1 MKKVGIGIWIIL
13 AFLFLAACGNKITTE
28 DLKANDWIAES
39 SNKDEPNMIIS
50 FSDHVMSVTVDTDS
64 MTSNAKDEW
73 EQLGED
79 IAKQLIDQMSYK
91 LEYVLEKDTIKIQD
105 TDDEEAFVYYIVS
118 KEDENI
124 VFTPDEKQN
133 KDESDA
139 EKLVLKPY
147 TKKKEVETSSSS
159 STEETTVSSES
170 VATNLDDIIETFTQQ
185 SLVVYNPRDMTK
197 EDFGI
202 APMSATKAKIF
213 SLIETDN
220 EDEQQ
225 NARLLTFDNLDD
237 LKATKQYYDDLG
249 KDSAMLFSYTAVNE
263 DDLVLMQF
271 NGQLSQD
278 LVEKYA
284 KAASL
289 ELTESPF
296 ASNSTESQTYSSEN
310 ETVYSEESVQPA
322 EAPEAPVSSQEQTYE
337 SYSAPSQPVE
347 EYTTVQAG
355 EGPPEIAARVGISV
369 ETLYELNGIDPNN
382 YMLYPGD
389 TLRVK

>member
-1 MKKVGIGIWIIL
+1 MKKISVGVIAVITI
-13 AFLFLAACGNKITTE
+13 FLLAACGTRITTE
-28 DLKANDWIAES
+28 DLKANDWISETS
-39 SNKDEPNMIIS
+39 SDDDPNMLLS
-50 FSDHVMSVTVDTDS
+50 FSDHVMSVSIDTDS
-64 MTSNAKDEW
+64 MTSNAKDDW
-73 EQLGED
+73 GKLGED
-79 IAKQLIDQMSYK
+79 LAKQIIDQMSYK
-91 LEYVLEKDTIKIQD
+91 LEYTLEKDTIKIQD
-105 TDDEEAFVYYIVS
+105 TDDEKAFVYYTVS

-124 VFTPDEKQN
+124 IFTPDEKQN
-133 KDESDA
+133 KDDSDA

-170 VATNLDDIIETFTQQ
+170 ATTNLDDIIEAFSQQ

-213 SLIETDN
+213 SLIETDT

-237 LKATKQYYDDLG
+237 LKATKKYYDDLG

-263 DDLVLMQF
+263 DELVLMQF
-271 NGQLSQD
+271 NGQLPQE
-278 LVEKYA
+278 LVEKYV

-296 ASNSTESQTYSSEN
+296 GSTAAESQTYSSESVA
-310 ETVYSEESVQPA
+310 VYSEESVQPV
-322 EAPEAPVSSQEQTYE
+322 EPPVSSQEQTYE

-369 ETLYELNGIDPNN
+369 DQLLELNGMDSNN
-382 YMLYPGD
+382 FMLYPGD

>member
-1 MKKVGIGIWIIL
+1 MKKVSVGICVL
-13 AFLFLAACGNKITTE
+13 FTFLLLTACGQKITTE
-28 DLKANDWIAES
+28 DLKTHDWLAES
-39 SNKDEPNMIIS
+39 SKEDDPNMIVS
-50 FSDHVMSVTVDTDS
+50 FSDHVMSVSVDTDS
-64 MTSNAKDEW
+64 MSSSAKDEW
-73 EQLGED
+73 EKLGEEF
-79 IAKQLIDQMSYK
+79 AKKIIDQLDYK
-91 LEYVLEKDTIKIQD
+91 LEYVLEEDTIRIQD
-105 TDDEEAFVYYIVS
+105 SVDDEDFVYYTVS

-124 VFTPDEKQN
+124 IFTPDEKKN
-133 KDESDA
+133 DDDSGA

-147 TKKKEVETSSSS
+147 TKKKEVESSSS
-159 STEETTVSSES
+159 STEQTTVSSES
-170 VATNLDDIIETFTQQ
+170 AAANLDDIIEAFTQQ

-220 EDEQQ
+220 EDQQQ

-237 LKATKQYYDDLG
+237 LKATKKYYDDLG

-263 DDLVLMQF
+263 DELVLMQF
-271 NGQLSQD
+271 NGQLPQE

-296 ASNSTESQTYSSEN
+296 GSTAAESQTYSSEN

-322 EAPEAPVSSQEQTYE
+322 EVPESSQEQTYE

>member
-1 MKKVGIGIWIIL
+1 MKKISLGVFALIAI
-13 AFLFLAACGNKITTE
+13 FFLAACGKKITTE

-39 SNKDEPNMIIS
+39 SSEDEPNMLLS
-50 FSDHVMSVTVDTDS
+50 FSDHVMSVSIDTDS

-105 TDDEEAFVYYIVS
+105 TDDEDAFVYYIVS
-118 KEDENI
+118 KDDENI

-133 KDESDA
+133 KDDSDA
-139 EKLVLKPY
+139 QKLVLKPY
-147 TKKKEVETSSSS
+147 TKKKKVESSSS
-159 STEETTVSSES
+159 STEQTTVSSES
-170 VATNLDDIIETFTQQ
+170 AATNLDDIIEAFSEQ

-202 APMSATKAKIF
+202 APMSAKSAKIF

-237 LKATKQYYDDLG
+237 LKATKKYYDDLG

-263 DDLVLMQF
+263 DELVLMQF
-271 NGQLSQD
+271 NGQLPQE

-296 ASNSTESQTYSSEN
+296 ESTTAESQTYSSEN
-310 ETVYSEESVQPA
+310 ETIYSEESLQPV
-322 EAPEAPVSSQEQTYE
+322 ETPQSSQEKTPE
-337 SYSAPSQPVE
+337 SSVQSQPVE
-347 EYTTVQAG
+347 EYTTVQEG
-355 EGPPEIAARVGISV
+355 EGPPQIAARVGISV
-369 ETLYELNGIDPNN
+369 EKLYELNGMDPNN
-382 YMLYPGD
+382 FMLYPGD
-389 TLRVK
+389 TLRIK

>member
-1 MKKVGIGIWIIL
+1 MKKISLGVFALIAI
-13 AFLFLAACGNKITTE
+13 FFLAACEKKITTE
-28 DLKANDWIAES
+28 DLKANDWIAEAS
-39 SNKDEPNMIIS
+39 SEDEPNMLLS
-50 FSDHVMSVTVDTDS
+50 FSDHVMSVSIDTDS
-64 MTSNAKDEW
+64 MTSSAKDEW

-159 STEETTVSSES
+159 STEETTVSSEQA
-170 VATNLDDIIETFTQQ
+170 ATDLDDIIKTFTRQ

-202 APMSATKAKIF
+202 APMSATSAKIF

-220 EDEQQ
+220 EEEQQ

-237 LKATKQYYDDLG
+237 LKATKKYYDDLG

-289 ELTESPF
+289 ELTKSPF
-296 ASNSTESQTYSSEN
+296 ASNSTESEVYSSES
-310 ETVYSEESVQPA
+310 VAAYSEESA
-322 EAPEAPVSSQEQTYE
+322 
-337 SYSAPSQPVE
+337 QPVEVPASSEETVPESNVPAQPIE
-347 EYTTVQAG
+347 EYTTVQTG
-355 EGPPEIAARVGISV
+355 EGPPQVAARVGISV
-369 ETLYELNGIDPNN
+369 EELYELNGIDPNN
-382 YMLYPGD
+382 FMLYPGD

>member
-1 MKKVGIGIWIIL
+1 MKKISVGVIAVITI
-13 AFLFLAACGNKITTE
+13 FFLAACGTKITTE
-28 DLKANDWIAES
+28 DLKANDWISETS
-39 SNKDEPNMIIS
+39 SEDDPNMILS
-50 FSDHVMSVTVDTDS
+50 FSDHVMSVSIDTES
-64 MTSNAKDEW
+64 MASDAKDEW
-73 EQLGED
+73 EKLGED
-79 IAKQLIDQMSYK
+79 LAKQLIDQMSYK
-91 LEYVLEKDTIKIQD
+91 LEYTLEKDTIKIQD
-105 TDDEEAFVYYIVS
+105 IDDEKAFVYYTVS

-124 VFTPDEKQN
+124 IFTPDEKQN
-133 KDESDA
+133 KDDSDA
-139 EKLVLKPY
+139 QKLILKPY
-147 TKKKEVETSSSS
+147 TKSKEPESSSS
-159 STEETTVSSES
+159 STEQTTASSEQS
-170 VATNLDDIIETFTQQ
+170 ATDLDEIIDTFTDQ

-202 APMSATKAKIF
+202 APMSATSAKIF

-220 EDEQQ
+220 EDDQQ

-237 LKATKQYYDDLG
+237 LRATKKYYDDLG

-263 DDLVLMQF
+263 DELLLMQF
-271 NGQLSQD
+271 NGQLPQE
-278 LVEKYA
+278 LVEKYT

-296 ASNSTESQTYSSEN
+296 GSTTAESQTYSSEN
-310 ETVYSEESVQPA
+310 ETVYSEESIQPA
-322 EAPEAPVSSQEQTYE
+322 ESSVNSQEQTFE

>member
-1 MKKVGIGIWIIL
+1 MKKVSVGIWIL
-13 AFLFLAACGNKITTE
+13 FTFLLLTACSQKITTE
-28 DLKANDWIAES
+28 DLKANDWLAES
-39 SNKDEPNMIIS
+39 SKEDDPNMIIS

-64 MTSNAKDEW
+64 MASTAKDEW

-79 IAKQLIDQMSYK
+79 LAKQIIDQMSYK
-91 LEYVLEKDTIKIQD
+91 LEYVLDKDSIKIQD
-105 TDDEEAFVYYIVS
+105 TDDEDAYVYYTVS
-118 KEDENI
+118 KEDDNI

-133 KDESDA
+133 KDDSDA

-147 TKKKEVETSSSS
+147 TKKKEVESSSS
-159 STEETTVSSES
+159 STEQTTVSSES
-170 VATNLDDIIETFTQQ
+170 TAANLDDIIETFSKQ

-197 EDFGI
+197 DDFGI
-202 APMSATKAKIF
+202 APMSATSAKIF
-213 SLIETDN
+213 SLVETDN
-220 EDEQQ
+220 EDDQR

-271 NGQLSQD
+271 NGQFSQD

-284 KAASL
+284 KAASM

-296 ASNSTESQTYSSEN
+296 ASNSTESEAYSSESV
-310 ETVYSEESVQPA
+310 TAYSEESVQPVEVPA
-322 EAPEAPVSSQEQTYE
+322 SSEETVPESSVQ
-337 SYSAPSQPVE
+337 PQPVE
-347 EYTTVQAG
+347 EYTTVQKG
-355 EGPPEIAARVGISV
+355 EGPPDIAARVGISV

-389 TLRVK
+389 TLRIK

>member
-1 MKKVGIGIWIIL
+1 MKKISLGVFALIAI
-13 AFLFLAACGNKITTE
+13 FFLAACSKKITTE

-39 SNKDEPNMIIS
+39 SSEDEPNMLLS
-50 FSDHVMSVTVDTDS
+50 FSDHVMSVSIDTDS

-73 EQLGED
+73 EQLGEE

-105 TDDEEAFVYYIVS
+105 TDDEEAFVYYTVS

-124 VFTPDEKQN
+124 IFTPDEKKN
-133 KDESDA
+133 DAESGA

-237 LKATKQYYDDLG
+237 LKATKKYYDDLG

-263 DDLVLMQF
+263 DELVLMQF
-271 NGQLSQD
+271 NGQLPQE

-296 ASNSTESQTYSSEN
+296 ASNSAESEVYSSES
-310 ETVYSEESVQPA
+310 VAAYSEESAQPIEVPASSEETVTESSVQP
-322 EAPEAPVSSQEQTYE
+322 
-337 SYSAPSQPVE
+337 QPVE
-347 EYTTVQAG
+347 EYTTVQKG
-355 EGPPEIAARVGISV
+355 EGIDQIAARVGISV
-369 ETLYELNGIDPNN
+369 DQLLELNGMDPNN
-382 YMLYPGD
+382 FMLYPGD

>member
-1 MKKVGIGIWIIL
+1 MKKISLGVFALIAI
-13 AFLFLAACGNKITTE
+13 FFLAACGKKITTE

-39 SNKDEPNMIIS
+39 SSKDEPNMLLS
-50 FSDHVMSVTVDTDS
+50 FSDHVMSVSIDTDS
-64 MTSNAKDEW
+64 MTSSAKDEW

-133 KDESDA
+133 KNESDA

-159 STEETTVSSES
+159 TEETTVSSES
-170 VATNLDDIIETFTQQ
+170 AATNLDDIIEAFSQQ

-220 EDEQQ
+220 EEEQQ

-237 LKATKQYYDDLG
+237 LKATKKYYDDLG

-278 LVEKYA
+278 QVEKYA

-296 ASNSTESQTYSSEN
+296 ASNSTESEVYSSEN
-310 ETVYSEESVQPA
+310 VAAYSEESAQPVEVPASSEETVPESSVQ
-322 EAPEAPVSSQEQTYE
+322 T
-337 SYSAPSQPVE
+337 QPVE
-347 EYTTVQAG
+347 EYTTVQKG
-355 EGPPEIAARVGISV
+355 EGIDQIAARVGISV
-369 ETLYELNGIDPNN
+369 DQLLTLNGMDPNN

>member
-1 MKKVGIGIWIIL
+1 MKKISLGVFAVIAIF
-13 AFLFLAACGNKITTE
+13 FLTACGKKITTE

-39 SNKDEPNMIIS
+39 SSEDEPNLILS
-50 FSDHVMSVTVDTDS
+50 FSDHIMSVSVDTDS

-79 IAKQLIDQMSYK
+79 LAKQLIDQMSYK
-91 LEYVLEKDTIKIQD
+91 LEYVLEEDTIKIQD
-105 TDDEEAFVYYIVS
+105 TDDEDAFVYYIVS
-118 KEDENI
+118 KDDENI
-124 VFTPDEKQN
+124 VFTPDEKKN
-133 KDESDA
+133 KDDSDA
-139 EKLVLKPY
+139 QKLILKPY
-147 TKKKEVETSSSS
+147 TKNKEPESSSS
-159 STEETTVSSES
+159 STEQTTSSSEQA
-170 VATNLDDIIETFTQQ
+170 ATDLDDIIETFTQQ

-202 APMSATKAKIF
+202 APMSATSAKIF
-213 SLIETDN
+213 SLIETDI
-220 EDEQQ
+220 EEEQQ
-225 NARLLTFDNLDD
+225 NARLLTFDNVDD
-237 LKATKQYYDDLG
+237 LKATKKYYDDLG

-263 DDLVLMQF
+263 DELVLMQF
-271 NGQLSQD
+271 NGQLPQE

-296 ASNSTESQTYSSEN
+296 GSTAAESQTYSSESVA
-310 ETVYSEESVQPA
+310 VYSEESVQPA
-322 EAPEAPVSSQEQTYE
+322 EPPVSSQEQTYE
-337 SYSAPSQPVE
+337 SYSAPSQSVE

>member
-1 MKKVGIGIWIIL
+1 MKKISLGIFALIAI
-13 AFLFLAACGNKITTE
+13 FFLAACGKKITTE

-39 SNKDEPNMIIS
+39 SSKDEPNMLLS
-50 FSDHVMSVTVDTDS
+50 FSDHVMSVSIDTDS
-64 MTSNAKDEW
+64 MTSSAKDEW

-159 STEETTVSSES
+159 TEETTVSSES
-170 VATNLDDIIETFTQQ
+170 AATNLDDIIEAFSQQ

-220 EDEQQ
+220 EEEQQ

-237 LKATKQYYDDLG
+237 LKATKKYYDDLG

-296 ASNSTESQTYSSEN
+296 ASNSTESEVYSSEN
-310 ETVYSEESVQPA
+310 VAAYSEESAQPVEVPASSEETVPESSVQ
-322 EAPEAPVSSQEQTYE
+322 T
-337 SYSAPSQPVE
+337 QPVE
-347 EYTTVQAG
+347 EYTTVQKG
-355 EGPPEIAARVGISV
+355 EGIDQIAARVGISV
-369 ETLYELNGIDPNN
+369 DQLLTLNGMDPNN

>member
-1 MKKVGIGIWIIL
+1 MKKISLGVFAVIAI
-13 AFLFLAACGNKITTE
+13 FFLAACGKKITTE
-28 DLKANDWIAES
+28 DLKANDWLAES
-39 SNKDEPNMIIS
+39 SKEDDPNMIIS

-64 MTSNAKDEW
+64 MASTAKDEW
-73 EQLGED
+73 EKLGED
-79 IAKQLIDQMSYK
+79 LAKQIIDQMSYK
-91 LEYVLEKDTIKIQD
+91 LEYVLDKDSIKIQD
-105 TDDEEAFVYYIVS
+105 TEDEDAYAYYIVS
-118 KEDENI
+118 KEDDNI

-133 KDESDA
+133 KDDSDA
-139 EKLVLKPY
+139 EKLVLKSY
-147 TKKKEVETSSSS
+147 TKKKEVESSSS
-159 STEETTVSSES
+159 STEQTTVSSES
-170 VATNLDDIIETFTQQ
+170 AAANLDDIIETFSQQ

-197 EDFGI
+197 DDFGI
-202 APMSATKAKIF
+202 APMSATSAKIF
-213 SLIETDN
+213 SLVETDN
-220 EDEQQ
+220 EDDQR

-263 DDLVLMQF
+263 DELVLMQF
-271 NGQLSQD
+271 NGQLPQE

-296 ASNSTESQTYSSEN
+296 GSTASESQTYSSEN

-322 EAPEAPVSSQEQTYE
+322 EAPVSSQEQTYE

>member
-1 MKKVGIGIWIIL
+1 MKKISLGVFAVIAIF
-13 AFLFLAACGNKITTE
+13 FLTACGKKITTE

-39 SNKDEPNMIIS
+39 SSEDEPNLILS
-50 FSDHVMSVTVDTDS
+50 FSDHIMSVSVDTDS

-79 IAKQLIDQMSYK
+79 LAKQLIDQMSYK
-91 LEYVLEKDTIKIQD
+91 LEYVLEEDTIKIQD
-105 TDDEEAFVYYIVS
+105 TDDEDAFVYYIVS
-118 KEDENI
+118 KDDENI
-124 VFTPDEKQN
+124 VFTPDEKKN
-133 KDESDA
+133 KDDSDA
-139 EKLVLKPY
+139 QKLILKPY
-147 TKKKEVETSSSS
+147 TKNKEPESSSS
-159 STEETTVSSES
+159 STEQTTSSSEQA
-170 VATNLDDIIETFTQQ
+170 ATDLDDIIETFTQQ

-202 APMSATKAKIF
+202 APMSATSAKIF
-213 SLIETDN
+213 SLIETDI
-220 EDEQQ
+220 EEEQQ
-225 NARLLTFDNLDD
+225 NARLLTFDNVDD
-237 LKATKQYYDDLG
+237 LKATKKYYDDLG

-263 DDLVLMQF
+263 DELVLMQF
-271 NGQLSQD
+271 NGQLPQE

-296 ASNSTESQTYSSEN
+296 GSTAAESQTYSSESVA
-310 ETVYSEESVQPA
+310 VYSEESVQPA
-322 EAPEAPVSSQEQTYE
+322 EPPVSSQEQTYE
-337 SYSAPSQPVE
+337 SYSAPSQSVE

-389 TLRVK
+389 TLRVE

>member
-1 MKKVGIGIWIIL
+1 MKKISLGVFALIAI
-13 AFLFLAACGNKITTE
+13 FFLAACGKKITTE

-39 SNKDEPNMIIS
+39 SSEDEPNMLLS
-50 FSDHVMSVTVDTDS
+50 FSDHVMSVSVDTDS

-133 KDESDA
+133 KDESDVQ
-139 EKLVLKPY
+139 KLVLKPY
-147 TKKKEVETSSSS
+147 TKKKEKESSSS

-170 VATNLDDIIETFTQQ
+170 AATNLDDIIETFTQQ

-220 EDEQQ
+220 EEEQQ

-237 LKATKQYYDDLG
+237 LKATKKYYDDLG

-263 DDLVLMQF
+263 DELVLMQF
-271 NGQLSQD
+271 NGQLPQE

-284 KAASL
+284 QAASL

-296 ASNSTESQTYSSEN
+296 GSSAAESQTYSSEN

-322 EAPEAPVSSQEQTYE
+322 EAPVSSQEQTYE
-337 SYSAPSQPVE
+337 SYSAPSPPVE
-347 EYTTVQAG
+347 EYTTVQQG
-355 EGPPEIAARVGISV
+355 EGIDQIAARVGISV
-369 ETLYELNGIDPNN
+369 DQLLELNGMDPNSF
-382 YMLYPGD
+382 MLYPGD

>member
-1 MKKVGIGIWIIL
+1 MG
-13 AFLFLAACGNKITTE
+13 E
-28 DLKANDWIAES
+28 DL
-39 SNKDEPNMIIS
+39 
-50 FSDHVMSVTVDTDS
+50 
-64 MTSNAKDEW
+64 
-73 EQLGED
+73 
-79 IAKQLIDQMSYK
+79 AKQLIDQMSYK
-91 LEYVLEKDTIKIQD
+91 LEYVLDKDTIKIQD
-105 TDDEEAFVYYIVS
+105 TDDEDANVYYSVS

-124 VFTPDEKQN
+124 ILTPDEKKN
-133 KDESDA
+133 DDDSDA

-147 TKKKEVETSSSS
+147 TKKEAVETSSSS

-170 VATNLDDIIETFTQQ
+170 ATADLDDIIETFTQQ

-202 APMSATKAKIF
+202 EPMSATSAKIF
-213 SLIETDN
+213 SLVETDN
-220 EDEQQ
+220 EDDQR

-263 DDLVLMQF
+263 DDLVLMQY
-271 NGQLSQD
+271 NGQLSRD

-296 ASNSTESQTYSSEN
+296 ASNSKESEVYSSES
-310 ETVYSEESVQPA
+310 VAAYSEESAQPVEVPASSEETVPESSVQ
-322 EAPEAPVSSQEQTYE
+322 T
-337 SYSAPSQPVE
+337 QPVE
-347 EYTTVQAG
+347 EYTTVQKG
-355 EGPPEIAARVGISV
+355 EGIDQIAARVGISV
-369 ETLYELNGIDPNN
+369 DQLLALNGMDPNN
-382 YMLYPGD
+382 FMLYPGD

>member
-1 MKKVGIGIWIIL
+1 MKKISLGVFALIAI
-13 AFLFLAACGNKITTE
+13 FFLAACGKKITTE

-39 SNKDEPNMIIS
+39 SSKDEPNMLLS
-50 FSDHVMSVTVDTDS
+50 FSDHVMSVSIDTDS
-64 MTSNAKDEW
+64 MTSSAKDEW

-159 STEETTVSSES
+159 TEETTVSSES

-220 EDEQQ
+220 EEEQQ

-237 LKATKQYYDDLG
+237 LKATKKYYDDLG

-296 ASNSTESQTYSSEN
+296 ASNSTESEVYSSEN
-310 ETVYSEESVQPA
+310 VAAYSEESAQPVEVPASSEETVPESSVQ
-322 EAPEAPVSSQEQTYE
+322 T
-337 SYSAPSQPVE
+337 QPVE
-347 EYTTVQAG
+347 EYTTVQKG
-355 EGPPEIAARVGISV
+355 EGIDQIAARVGISV
-369 ETLYELNGIDPNN
+369 DQLLTLNGMDPNN

>member
-1 MKKVGIGIWIIL
+1 MKKISLGVFALIAI
-13 AFLFLAACGNKITTE
+13 FFLAACEKKITTE
-28 DLKANDWIAES
+28 DLKANDWIAEAS
-39 SNKDEPNMIIS
+39 SEDEPNMLLS
-50 FSDHVMSVTVDTDS
+50 FSDHVMSVSIDTDS
-64 MTSNAKDEW
+64 MTSSAKDEW

-159 STEETTVSSES
+159 STEETTVSSEQA
-170 VATNLDDIIETFTQQ
+170 ATDLDDIIKTFTRQ

-202 APMSATKAKIF
+202 APMSATSAKIF

-220 EDEQQ
+220 EEEQQ

-237 LKATKQYYDDLG
+237 LKATKKYYDDLG

-271 NGQLSQD
+271 NGQLSKD
-278 LVEKYA
+278 LVERYA

-296 ASNSTESQTYSSEN
+296 ASNSKESEVYSSESVA
-310 ETVYSEESVQPA
+310 TYSEESAQPVEVPASSEETAPESSVQP
-322 EAPEAPVSSQEQTYE
+322 
-337 SYSAPSQPVE
+337 QPVE
-347 EYTTVQAG
+347 EYTTVQTG
-355 EGPPEIAARVGISV
+355 EGPPQVAARVGISV
-369 ETLYELNGIDPNN
+369 EELYELNGIDPNN
-382 YMLYPGD
+382 FMLYPGD

>member
-1 MKKVGIGIWIIL
+1 MKKISLGVFALIAI
-13 AFLFLAACGNKITTE
+13 FFLAACGKKITTE

-39 SNKDEPNMIIS
+39 SSEDEPNMLLS
-50 FSDHVMSVTVDTDS
+50 FSDHVMSVSIDTDS

-159 STEETTVSSES
+159 TEETTVSSES

-202 APMSATKAKIF
+202 APMSAKSAKIF

-225 NARLLTFDNLDD
+225 NARLLTFDNLDE
-237 LKATKQYYDDLG
+237 LKATKKYYDDLG

-263 DDLVLMQF
+263 DELVLMQF
-271 NGQLSQD
+271 NGQLPQE

-296 ASNSTESQTYSSEN
+296 ESTTAESQTYSSEN
-310 ETVYSEESVQPA
+310 ETFYSEESLQPV
-322 EAPEAPVSSQEQTYE
+322 ETPQSSQEKTPE
-337 SYSAPSQPVE
+337 SSVQSQPVE
-347 EYTTVQAG
+347 EYTTVQEG
-355 EGPPEIAARVGISV
+355 EGPPQIAARVGISV
-369 ETLYELNGIDPNN
+369 EKLYELNGMDPNN
-382 YMLYPGD
+382 FMLYPGD

>member
-64 MTSNAKDEW
+64 MTSSAEDEW

-91 LEYVLEKDTIKIQD
+91 LEYVLDKDSIKIQD
-105 TDDEEAFVYYIVS
+105 TDDEDANVYYTVS

-124 VFTPDEKQN
+124 ILTPDEKKN
-133 KDESDA
+133 DDDSDA

-147 TKKKEVETSSSS
+147 TKKEAVETSSSS

-170 VATNLDDIIETFTQQ
+170 ATADLDDIIETFTKQ

-202 APMSATKAKIF
+202 APMSATSAKIF
-213 SLIETDN
+213 SLVKTDN
-220 EDEQQ
+220 EDDQR

-296 ASNSTESQTYSSEN
+296 ASNSTESEVYSSEN
-310 ETVYSEESVQPA
+310 VAAYSEESARPVEVPASSEETVPESSVQ
-322 EAPEAPVSSQEQTYE
+322 T
-337 SYSAPSQPVE
+337 QPVE
-347 EYTTVQAG
+347 EYTTVQKG
-355 EGPPEIAARVGISV
+355 EGIDQIAARVGISV
-369 ETLYELNGIDPNN
+369 DQLLTLNGMDPNN
-382 YMLYPGD
+382 FMLYPGD

>member
-39 SNKDEPNMIIS
+39 SKKDEPNMIIS

-64 MTSNAKDEW
+64 MTSSAEDEW

-91 LEYVLEKDTIKIQD
+91 LEYVLDKDSIKIQD
-105 TDDEEAFVYYIVS
+105 TDDEDANVYYTVS

-124 VFTPDEKQN
+124 ILTPDEKKN
-133 KDESDA
+133 DDDSDA

-147 TKKKEVETSSSS
+147 TKKEAVETSSSS

-170 VATNLDDIIETFTQQ
+170 AATDLDDIIETFTKQ

-202 APMSATKAKIF
+202 APMSATSAKIF

-220 EDEQQ
+220 EENQQ

-237 LKATKQYYDDLG
+237 LKATKKYYDDLG

-263 DDLVLMQF
+263 DELVLMQF
-271 NGQLSQD
+271 NGQLPQE

-296 ASNSTESQTYSSEN
+296 GSTVAESQTYSSEN
-310 ETVYSEESVQPA
+310 ETVYSEERVQPA
-322 EAPEAPVSSQEQTYE
+322 EVSKSTQEDATE
-337 SYSAPSQPVE
+337 SSFSAQPVE
-347 EYTTVQAG
+347 EYTTVQSG
-355 EGPPEIAARVGISV
+355 EGIDQIAARVGISV
-369 ETLYELNGIDPNN
+369 DQLLELNGMDPNN
-382 YMLYPGD
+382 FMLYPGD

>member
-1 MKKVGIGIWIIL
+1 MKKISVGIWVL
-13 AFLFLAACGNKITTE
+13 FTFLLLTACGQKITTE
-28 DLKANDWIAES
+28 DFKANDWITES
-39 SNKDEPNMIIS
+39 SNKEYPNMIVS
-50 FSDHVMSVTVDTDS
+50 FSDHVMSVSVDTDS
-64 MTSNAKDEW
+64 MSSSAKDEW
-73 EQLGED
+73 EKLGEEF
-79 IAKQLIDQMSYK
+79 AKKIIDQLDYK
-91 LEYVLEKDTIKIQD
+91 LEYVLEEDTIRIQD
-105 TDDEEAFVYYIVS
+105 SVDDEDFVYYTVS

-124 VFTPDEKQN
+124 IFTPDEKKN
-133 KDESDA
+133 DDDSGA

-147 TKKKEVETSSSS
+147 TKKKEVESSSS
-159 STEETTVSSES
+159 STEQTTVSSES
-170 VATNLDDIIETFTQQ
+170 AAANLDDIIEAFTQQ

-220 EDEQQ
+220 EDEQR

-296 ASNSTESQTYSSEN
+296 ASNSTESEVYSSESVAAYSKESAQAVEVPASSE
-310 ETVYSEESVQPA
+310 ETVPESSVQD
-322 EAPEAPVSSQEQTYE
+322 
-337 SYSAPSQPVE
+337 QPVE
-347 EYTTVQAG
+347 EYTTVQQG
-355 EGPPEIAARVGISV
+355 EGIDQIAARVGISV
-369 ETLYELNGIDPNN
+369 DQLLELNGMDPNN
-382 YMLYPGD
+382 FMLYPGD

>member
-1 MKKVGIGIWIIL
+1 MKKISVGVIAVITI
-13 AFLFLAACGNKITTE
+13 FLLAACGTRITTE
-28 DLKANDWIAES
+28 DLKANDWISETS
-39 SNKDEPNMIIS
+39 SDDDPNMLLS
-50 FSDHVMSVTVDTDS
+50 FSDHVMSVSIDTDS
-64 MTSNAKDEW
+64 MASNAKDDW
-73 EQLGED
+73 EKLGED
-79 IAKQLIDQMSYK
+79 LAKQLIDQMSYK
-91 LEYVLEKDTIKIQD
+91 LEYTLEKDTIKIQD
-105 TDDEEAFVYYIVS
+105 TDDEKAFVYYTVS

-124 VFTPDEKQN
+124 IFTPDEKQN
-133 KDESDA
+133 KDDSDA
-139 EKLVLKPY
+139 QKLILKPY
-147 TKKKEVETSSSS
+147 TKSKELESSSS
-159 STEETTVSSES
+159 STEQTTASSEQS
-170 VATNLDDIIETFTQQ
+170 ATDLDDIIDTFTDH

-202 APMSATKAKIF
+202 APMSATSAKIF
-213 SLIETDN
+213 SLIETDK
-220 EDEQQ
+220 EDDQQ

-237 LKATKQYYDDLG
+237 LKATKKYYDDLG
-249 KDSAMLFSYTAVNE
+249 KDSAMLFSYTAVKE
-263 DDLVLMQF
+263 DELVLMQF
-271 NGQLSQD
+271 NGQLPQE
-278 LVEKYA
+278 LVEKYV

-296 ASNSTESQTYSSEN
+296 GSTAAESQTCSSESVA
-310 ETVYSEESVQPA
+310 VYSEESIQPA
-322 EAPEAPVSSQEQTYE
+322 EAPVSSQEQTYE

>member
-1 MKKVGIGIWIIL
+1 MKKISLGIFALIAI
-13 AFLFLAACGNKITTE
+13 FFLAACEKKITTE

-39 SNKDEPNMIIS
+39 SSEDEPNMLLS
-50 FSDHVMSVTVDTDS
+50 FSDHVMSVSIDTDS
-64 MTSNAKDEW
+64 MTSSAKDEW

-159 STEETTVSSES
+159 STEETNVSSES
-170 VATNLDDIIETFTQQ
+170 AATNLDDIIEAFSQQ

-202 APMSATKAKIF
+202 APMSPTKAKIF

-220 EDEQQ
+220 EEEQQ

-237 LKATKQYYDDLG
+237 LKATKKYYDDLG

-296 ASNSTESQTYSSEN
+296 ASNSTESEVYSSEN
-310 ETVYSEESVQPA
+310 VAAYSDESAQPVEVPASSEETVPESSVQ
-322 EAPEAPVSSQEQTYE
+322 T
-337 SYSAPSQPVE
+337 QPVE
-347 EYTTVQAG
+347 EYTTVQKG
-355 EGPPEIAARVGISV
+355 EGIDQIAARVGISV
-369 ETLYELNGIDPNN
+369 DQLLTLNGMDPNN
-382 YMLYPGD
+382 FMLYPGD

>member
-1 MKKVGIGIWIIL
+1 MKKISVGVIAVITI
-13 AFLFLAACGNKITTE
+13 FLLAACGTRITTE
-28 DLKANDWIAES
+28 DLKANDWISETS
-39 SNKDEPNMIIS
+39 SDDDPNMLLS
-50 FSDHVMSVTVDTDS
+50 FSDHVMSVSIDTDS
-64 MTSNAKDEW
+64 MSSNAKDDW
-73 EQLGED
+73 EKLGED
-79 IAKQLIDQMSYK
+79 LAKQIIDQMSYK
-91 LEYVLEKDTIKIQD
+91 LEYTLEKDTIKIQD
-105 TDDEEAFVYYIVS
+105 TDDEKAFVYYTVS

-124 VFTPDEKQN
+124 IFTPDEKQN
-133 KDESDA
+133 KDDSDA
-139 EKLVLKPY
+139 QKLILKPY
-147 TKKKEVETSSSS
+147 TKSKELESSSS
-159 STEETTVSSES
+159 STEQTTASSEQS
-170 VATNLDDIIETFTQQ
+170 ATDLDDIIETFTQQ

-197 EDFGI
+197 EDFNI

-220 EDEQQ
+220 EEEQQ

-237 LKATKQYYDDLG
+237 LKATKKYYDDLG

-263 DDLVLMQF
+263 DELVLMQF
-271 NGQLSQD
+271 NGQLPQE
-278 LVEKYA
+278 LVEKYV

-296 ASNSTESQTYSSEN
+296 GSTAAESQTYSSESVA
-310 ETVYSEESVQPA
+310 VYSEESIQPA
-322 EAPEAPVSSQEQTYE
+322 EAPVSSQEQTYE

>member
-1 MKKVGIGIWIIL
+1 MKKISLGVFALIAI
-13 AFLFLAACGNKITTE
+13 FFLAACGKKITTE

-39 SNKDEPNMIIS
+39 SSEDEPNMLLS
-50 FSDHVMSVTVDTDS
+50 FSDHVMSVSIDTDS
-64 MTSNAKDEW
+64 MTSSAKDEW

-91 LEYVLEKDTIKIQD
+91 LEYVLKKDTIKIQD

-133 KDESDA
+133 KDESDVQ
-139 EKLVLKPY
+139 KLVLKPY
-147 TKKKEVETSSSS
+147 TKKKEKESSSS

-170 VATNLDDIIETFTQQ
+170 AATNLDDIIETFTQQ

-213 SLIETDN
+213 SLIETDV
-220 EDEQQ
+220 EEEQQ

-237 LKATKQYYDDLG
+237 LKATKKYYDDLG

-296 ASNSTESQTYSSEN
+296 ASNSTESEVYSSEN
-310 ETVYSEESVQPA
+310 VAAYSEESAQPVEVPASSEETVPESSVQ
-322 EAPEAPVSSQEQTYE
+322 T
-337 SYSAPSQPVE
+337 QPVE
-347 EYTTVQAG
+347 EYTTVQKG
-355 EGPPEIAARVGISV
+355 EGIDQIAARVGISV
-369 ETLYELNGIDPNN
+369 DQLLTLNGMDPNN
-382 YMLYPGD
+382 FMLYPGD

>member
-1 MKKVGIGIWIIL
+1 MKKISLGVFAVIAI
-13 AFLFLAACGNKITTE
+13 FFLAACGKKITTE
-28 DLKANDWIAES
+28 DLKANDWLAES
-39 SNKDEPNMIIS
+39 SKEDDPNMIIS

-64 MTSNAKDEW
+64 MASTAKDEW
-73 EQLGED
+73 EKLGED
-79 IAKQLIDQMSYK
+79 LAKQIIDQMSYK
-91 LEYVLEKDTIKIQD
+91 LEYVLDKDSIKIQD
-105 TDDEEAFVYYIVS
+105 TEDEDAYAYYIVS
-118 KEDENI
+118 KEDDNI

-133 KDESDA
+133 KDDSDA
-139 EKLVLKPY
+139 EKLVLKSY
-147 TKKKEVETSSSS
+147 TKKKEVESSSS
-159 STEETTVSSES
+159 STEQTTVSSES
-170 VATNLDDIIETFTQQ
+170 AAANLDDIIETFSQQ

-197 EDFGI
+197 DDFGI
-202 APMSATKAKIF
+202 APMSATSAKIF
-213 SLIETDN
+213 SLVETDN
-220 EDEQQ
+220 EDDQR

-263 DDLVLMQF
+263 DELVLMQF
-271 NGQLSQD
+271 NGQLPQE

-284 KAASL
+284 KVASL

-296 ASNSTESQTYSSEN
+296 GSTTAESQTYSSEN

-322 EAPEAPVSSQEQTYE
+322 EVPESSQEQTYE